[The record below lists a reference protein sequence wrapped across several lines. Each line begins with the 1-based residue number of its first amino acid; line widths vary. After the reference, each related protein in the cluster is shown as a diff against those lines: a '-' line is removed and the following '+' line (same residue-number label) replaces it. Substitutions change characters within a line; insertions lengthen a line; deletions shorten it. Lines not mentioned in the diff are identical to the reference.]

1 MARYAAFL
9 RGVSPMNASMPEL
22 RAAFEAGGFAK
33 VKTVI
38 ASGNVVFDARPAPL
52 AALQRRAEKAMAAAL
67 PRSFLTIVRPVAAL
81 AALLEEDPYARM
93 RLPRA
98 AKRVV
103 TFLREPADPGLRLPG
118 EVDGARI
125 LLVRG
130 TEVLSAYLPT
140 PKGPA
145 FMALIE
151 KTFGG
156 EVTTRT
162 WETVRKVS
170 VA

>member
-1 MARYAAFL
+1 VPRYAAFL
-9 RGVSPMNASMPEL
+9 RGVSPMNCKMPAL
-22 RAAFEAGGFAK
+22 KAAFEGGGFGA

-38 ASGNVVFDARPAPL
+38 SSGNVVFDARSASNATL
-52 AALQRRAEKAMAAAL
+52 EQRAEKAMAAAL
-67 PRSFLTIVRPVAAL
+67 PRSFLTIVRSVEAL
-81 AALLEEDPYARM
+81 RALLEEDPFS
-93 RLPRA
+93 RLRLA
-98 AKRVV
+98 KDAKRVV
-103 TFLREPADPGLRLPG
+103 TFLREPAEPRQKLPP

-130 TEVLSAYLPT
+130 TEVLTAYRPT
-140 PKGPA
+140 PKGPR

-156 EVTTRT
+156 QVTTRT
-162 WETVRKVS
+162 WETVRRVS